1 MSLVV
6 VKCGGA
12 VAAVAAAGVRG
23 LVDEGNQVCVV
34 HGAGPQISAEM
45 ERLGLAVRFIHGR
58 RVTEAAA
65 LAVVRESLAG
75 VNAGSARRSGRTP
88 SASWATRS
96 ASKREGS
103 PSSASSVSRYR
114 AAPQLC
120 LQRSLRGGSR

>member
-1 MSLVV
+1 M
-6 VKCGGA
+6 
-12 VAAVAAAGVRG
+12 RG
-23 LVDEGNQVCVV
+23 LADEGNQVCVV

-75 VNAGSARRSGRTP
+75 VNARLCEALGPDAVGFMGDEIGIEARRDR
-88 SASWATRS
+88 R
-96 ASKREGS
+96 
-103 PSSASSVSRYR
+103 SSASSVSRFR

-120 LQRSLRGGSR
+120 LQRSPRDGSR